1 MSETMDAVEF
11 FKTVNRLCENQS
23 CMECPVCKEGV
34 CMVMNMVRLD
44 GGLVES
50 IEETVSKVEQWAKD
64 HPIKTRQSEFLK
76 IFPNAPINRSDGILC
91 IDPCAIDCT
100 QKDNKKYCNMT
111 CTASRKDYW
120 NEEVTDND

>member
-1 MSETMDAVEF
+1 MDAVEF

-23 CMECPVCKEGV
+23 CRECPVCKEGV
-34 CMVMNMVRLD
+34 CMVMNMVRID

-76 IFPNAPINRSDGILC
+76 MFPNAQIVNIERTFCVAHFDSTKVCKETTPSAEQC
-91 IDPCAIDCT
+91 IACR
-100 QKDNKKYCNMT
+100 Y
-111 CTASRKDYW
+111 RFW